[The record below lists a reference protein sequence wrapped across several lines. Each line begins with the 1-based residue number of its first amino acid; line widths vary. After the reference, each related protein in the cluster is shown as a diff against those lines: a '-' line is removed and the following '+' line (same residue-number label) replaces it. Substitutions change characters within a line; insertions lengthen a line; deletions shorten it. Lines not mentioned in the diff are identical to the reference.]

1 MTAPLRSAPLK
12 VGFVGCGGVAQV
24 VHLPILSQVE
34 EVELVAL
41 CDVDLRKATV
51 LGDKFGVPHCYG
63 DVEEMVTRHQL
74 DLVFV
79 LTPNNLRMPI
89 SMMVLRHNA
98 HLFLEKPAGLNQ
110 AEVARI
116 ATEARQRNLHVMVG
130 MQNRFRSDVRSIKT
144 FLDAQ
149 EVGEVFYGRSE
160 WLQSKFPVQKQPWVF
175 KKKIAGGGVVMDLG
189 LPLIDMV
196 WWLIGKPAV
205 RSVRAYQHP
214 IKKDLEVEDF
224 CVFTLEFDNHFTL
237 LAEVSWD
244 FPTGRDSLSVELVG
258 SAGTCKLNPLR
269 IQKLWRGQLL
279 NITPELRENSTTIFR
294 KSYENE
300 IRHYVNFLLG
310 KVSNLESSIEDAV
323 HVMGMVDMI
332 YRSLATGKEVRAEHA
347 VE

>member
-1 MTAPLRSAPLK
+1 MTEPLKTAPLK

-24 VHLPILSQVE
+24 IHLPILSQVE

-51 LGDKFGVPHCYG
+51 LGDKFGVSYCYD
-63 DVEEMVTRHQL
+63 DVEEMVTRHPL

-89 SMMVLRHNA
+89 SLMVLRHNA

-110 AEVARI
+110 AEVNRI
-116 ATEARQRNLHVMVG
+116 AELARQRHLHVMVG

-149 EVGEVFYGRSE
+149 EVGELFYGRSQ

-175 KKKIAGGGVVMDLG
+175 KKKIAGGGVLMDLG

-196 WWLIGKPAV
+196 WWLLGKPAI
-205 RSVRAYQHP
+205 RSARAYQYP
-214 IKKDLEVEDF
+214 IKPDLEVEDF
-224 CVFTLEFDNHFTL
+224 CVFTLEFDRPFTL
-237 LAEVSWD
+237 LGEVSWD
-244 FPTGRDSLSVELVG
+244 FPTGRDSMSVELVG
-258 SAGTCKLNPLR
+258 TAGTCNLNPLR

-279 NITPELRENSTTIFR
+279 NITPELRGNNSTIFR
-294 KSYENE
+294 QAYENE

-310 KVSNLESSIEDAV
+310 KVSSLESSIEDAV
-323 HVMGMVDMI
+323 QVMKMVDMI
-332 YRSLATGKEVRAEHA
+332 YRSLETRQEVLA
-347 VE
+347 